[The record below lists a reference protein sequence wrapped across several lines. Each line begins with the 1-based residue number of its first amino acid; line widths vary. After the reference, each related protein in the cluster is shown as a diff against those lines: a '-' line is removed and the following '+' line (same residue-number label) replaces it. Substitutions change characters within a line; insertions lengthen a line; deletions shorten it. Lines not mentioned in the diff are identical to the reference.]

1 MTSISNNAFQ
11 YCYGLKSLSI
21 PSSVTTIGDY
31 AFACCLALTSVTI
44 PNSVTTIGESAFRDC
59 EDLTD
64 LTIGGNVTSIGSY
77 AFYGCSGLT
86 SVTVEM
92 STPVVIEEETFSN
105 IKNIILYVPVGS
117 KAAYKAA
124 NVWKDFGTVLEQGTV
139 LTEKDRIYGDNVNVY
154 IGYTEDLQISMM
166 NENSFTAYQ
175 FELVLPDGMTIAK
188 NENDKYLVAKGNRY
202 SDDSHQV
209 SIEDLGDNTFRFICV
224 SLHNGI
230 IDGTD
235 GALLSVS
242 LKASAE
248 MAEGIY
254 DASIRN
260 IIMTT
265 TDEKRF
271 SSKDCLFTIETMTL
285 LKGDANG
292 DNEIDVIDVVSIINC
307 ILGNPSATFNY
318 LAADLNDDGEIDVFD
333 AMMAIDLALAH
344 KAAARSMARAAV
356 NTGELAKVTPT
367 VDGIMLDINNPERF
381 TAFQFDVEVSDGVE
395 LTEARLAVNSGH
407 ILQFVKNGEN
417 TYRVIGLSMNN
428 STLSASG
435 NGLVEL
441 SFSKVG
447 HVQINNIVFVTPQE
461 DRVFFTSG
469 DAVATGIGSIGYEQ
483 SEEIFDLSGRKV
495 DTDRSSL
502 PKGVYIINN
511 KKVVIK

>member
-1 MTSISNNAFQ
+1 M
-11 YCYGLKSLSI
+11 
-21 PSSVTTIGDY
+21 
-31 AFACCLALTSVTI
+31 
-44 PNSVTTIGESAFRDC
+44 
-59 EDLTD
+59 
-64 LTIGGNVTSIGSY
+64 TSIGSY
-77 AFYGCSGLT
+77 AFHGCSGLT
-86 SVTVEM
+86 SVTVEI

-117 KAAYKAA
+117 KAAYETA
-124 NVWKDFGTVLEQGTV
+124 NIWKDFGFILEQGTF
-139 LTEKDRIYGDNVNVY
+139 LTEKDQIFGDDVNLY
-154 IGYTEDLQISMM
+154 IGYTADLQISMS

-188 NENDKYLVAKGNRY
+188 NENDKYIVAKGNRY

-230 IDGTD
+230 IDGTE

-254 DASIRN
+254 DATIRN

-271 SSKDCLFTIETMTL
+271 SSKDCPLTIETMTL

-307 ILGNPSATFNY
+307 ILGSPSASFNQ
-318 LAADLNDDGEIDVFD
+318 LAADLNDDGEVDVFD

-344 KAAARSMARAAV
+344 KAAARNMARS
-356 NTGELAKVTPT
+356 TIDPEELAKVTPT
-367 VDGIMLDINNPERF
+367 IDGIMLDINDASRF
-381 TAFQFDVEVSDGVE
+381 TAFQFDVEVSDGME
-395 LTEARLAVNSGH
+395 LTEARMAINSGH

-417 TYRVIGLSMNN
+417 TYRVVGLSMNN

-441 SFSKVG
+441 SFSEVG
-447 HVQINNIVFVTPQE
+447 HVQISNIVFVTPQE
-461 DRVFFTSG
+461 NKVRFNSG
-469 DAVATGIGSIGYEQ
+469 DIIVTGIDSTESEQ

-495 DTDRSSL
+495 DTDCNSL